1 MKRQNLLLIATIVL
15 FLQLTNA
22 IAEEN
27 FDTICQITE
36 FHCFD
41 TSAANARM
49 KVKDLESSNCGWS
62 IEKVLMDTDKM
73 EILHLPLDYSNHSG
87 MVVNNYIGGKAII
100 EEVTEGAHAGL
111 LFSYDTEF
119 WLSQAHIQY
128 DKSGKKIIGFTS
140 THISYDGHSAV
151 ASGSC
156 TTSRK
161 YADWVG

>member
-1 MKRQNLLLIATIVL
+1 MKSTNLLLMATIVL
-15 FLQLTNA
+15 FLQLTKA

-27 FDTICQITE
+27 FDTICQIIE

-62 IEKVLMDTDKM
+62 IEKVLIDTDKM

-111 LFSYDTEF
+111 LLSYKNAS
-119 WLSQAHIQY
+119 WLSHGHVQY
-128 DKSGKKIIGFTS
+128 DKSGKTIIGFSS
-140 THISYDGHSAV
+140 THISYDGYSAIT
-151 ASGSC
+151 SGSC
-156 TTSRK
+156 TTSRR
-161 YADWVG
+161 YPDWLD